1 MKIYILLLTLFSF
14 TSSCKKDKNKEPEL
28 PPATQE
34 GKGVFACKIN
44 GKVWISENGQR
55 KMNGGVVGDT
65 LSAFGTT
72 QLNDG
77 RIESLEILLL
87 GSYYD
92 NVKYYNLND
101 TISAYAVYIKSS
113 ATDCFSVSS
122 LGYGKNVYKKVVGG
136 SLTITKAD
144 KVNNIVSGTFS
155 FNVPTDYCDTLQI
168 TEGRFDI
175 KAR

>member
-1 MKIYILLLTLFSF
+1 
-14 TSSCKKDKNKEPEL
+14 
-28 PPATQE
+28 
-34 GKGVFACKIN
+34 
-44 GKVWISENGQR
+44 
-55 KMNGGVVGDT
+55 MNGGVMGDT

-77 RIESLEILLL
+77 RIESLEVLLL
-87 GSYYD
+87 GSYHD
-92 NVKYYNLND
+92 NVKHYSLND
-101 TISAYAVYIKSS
+101 TISAYAVYTKSS
-113 ATDCFSVSS
+113 ATDCFSVFS

-136 SLTITKAD
+136 FLTITKAD

-155 FNVPTDYCDTLQI
+155 FDVPTDYCGTLQI